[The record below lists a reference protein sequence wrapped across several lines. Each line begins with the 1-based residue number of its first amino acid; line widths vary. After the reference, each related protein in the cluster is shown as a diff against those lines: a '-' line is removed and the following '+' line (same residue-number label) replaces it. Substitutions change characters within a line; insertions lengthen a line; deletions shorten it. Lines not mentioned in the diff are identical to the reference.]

1 MKPSQIIKKLTSARN
16 TKGKVILVINT
27 ASKYG
32 CTGQYEGLEKFYSNY
47 KDQRLLV
54 LGFPSNDFSTQEPG
68 SSKETAEFCRA
79 IFSVTFPMFA
89 KTNGTP
95 KNVPHILC

>member
-1 MKPSQIIKKLTSARN
+1 MWLHWSIRRLRKVLLKL
-16 TKGKVILVINT
+16 
-27 ASKYG
+27 
-32 CTGQYEGLEKFYSNY
+32 
-47 KDQRLLV
+47 QRPKILV

-89 KTNGTP
+89 KTNVTP